1 MQLHVGRDP
10 RKEVSDF
17 GEDARGSGASAS
29 APGHDPDDVKLAGFG
44 FGGADERSAGVAHA
58 GRVVIGSESDHAG
71 IDHVG
76 PTGLQVRIL
85 PDLSLELLK
94 SVGHVSRG
102 LDQTP
107 AGEPASLCAVVV
119 VSGIGHAGGTGVG
132 AGEVDLIGQF
142 DQGNVVLNGVGL
154 VELRVHDDLFDLHVF
169 FGSVV
174 VLLVPFSNTDAEFGG
189 VLGGAEAVGGAKDPA
204 RGD

>member
-1 MQLHVGRDP
+1 MSTGRVWIWRGRREVRRSRPCRPSCDWFRIRSCRDRSCWANGPSSPHPP
-10 RKEVSDF
+10 RSF
-17 GEDARGSGASAS
+17 LGAS
-29 APGHDPDDVKLAGFG
+29 
-44 FGGADERSAGVAHA
+44 E
-58 GRVVIGSESDHAG
+58 
-71 IDHVG
+71 
-76 PTGLQVRIL
+76 
-85 PDLSLELLK
+85 

-132 AGEVDLIGQF
+132 AGEVDLISQF

-174 VLLVPFSNTDAEFGG
+174 VLLVPFSNADAEFGG